1 MFKTF
6 IFTATFFRQGISLS
20 GSDKCFNT
28 FSSFRFQT
36 QSYDTFNQTQSFR
49 SMSLCQN
56 TCSRRL
62 YSLQPFFA
70 KESHFLA
77 PISVSQRLVH
87 FGSKLKATIHLIKLN
102 HLEEC

>member
-1 MFKTF
+1 
-6 IFTATFFRQGISLS
+6 
-20 GSDKCFNT
+20 
-28 FSSFRFQT
+28 
-36 QSYDTFNQTQSFR
+36 
-49 SMSLCQN
+49 MSLCQN

-102 HLEEC
+102 HLEECRCVRIHVQDVSIHCTPFFHEESDFVVLISVLQHLDHFGSKLKST